1 MRKIIC
7 DRCGAEITGN
17 RIGYVAAGWR
27 APSDNSFLNKNPYEH
42 MDFCE
47 DCMNS
52 IVAFIDGVDIVR
64 EEPEAVEDPIEGEP
78 ETVEGTVEEEPEED
92 EEEDENALWEDEEK
106 PEPKPEKK
114 PVRKKGVNYA
124 RLRSMIK
131 DGMSNETIAENLGL
145 TMKQF
150 YYARKRAE
158 QLYIAGRI

>member
-78 ETVEGTVEEEPEED
+78 ETVEGAVEEEPEED

-106 PEPKPEKK
+106 PEPKSEKK
-114 PVRKKGVNYA
+114 PVRKKGVNYTK
-124 RLRSMIK
+124 LRELVK
-131 DGMSNETIAENLGL
+131 AGKTPKECADALGI
-145 TMKQF
+145 TAKQF

-158 QLYIAGRI
+158 ALYVAGRI